1 MKNWEQNKELHY
13 VTVKILEYIKK
24 NSLIFIPKYIYVVTL
39 SQELSQE
46 ETSGILRNMELF
58 LNTEI

>member
-13 VTVKILEYIKK
+13 ATVKILEYIKK
-24 NSLIFIPKYIYVVTL
+24 NSLIFIPKYIYVLTL